1 VGTVADTSGAG
12 EEPEIVAG
20 MEEVT
25 MIKGTRDGME
35 D

>member
-1 VGTVADTSGAG
+1 VGTVADTLGAG
-12 EEPEIVAG
+12 EEPGIIAG

-25 MIKGTRDGME
+25 TIKGTRDGME